1 MSAPEE
7 PHAPPKRSRNQYTK
21 RADASH
27 AAEGDTPANSGRN
40 ADGTFAK
47 GNSANPAG
55 KPKGTL
61 HRTTRAVL
69 EMMQGE
75 AEAVTRK
82 AIDLALAGDSVALRL
97 VMERLVSPVRER
109 PVNVA
114 LPRINAASDLIAA
127 ASALT
132 DAVASGDITPGEA
145 ASLSTLVGN
154 VSKAIETIELSERL
168 AKIEER
174 LAAQG
179 QSNATEG

>member
-7 PHAPPKRSRNQYTK
+7 PHAPPKRSK
-21 RADASH
+21 PADASH
-27 AAEGDTPANSGRN
+27 AAEGATPANSGRN

-82 AIDLALAGDSVALRL
+82 AIDLALAGDSVAMRL
-97 VMERLVSPVRER
+97 VMERLVSPIRER
-109 PVNVA
+109 PVTLA
-114 LPRINAASDLIAA
+114 MPKISAASDLIAA